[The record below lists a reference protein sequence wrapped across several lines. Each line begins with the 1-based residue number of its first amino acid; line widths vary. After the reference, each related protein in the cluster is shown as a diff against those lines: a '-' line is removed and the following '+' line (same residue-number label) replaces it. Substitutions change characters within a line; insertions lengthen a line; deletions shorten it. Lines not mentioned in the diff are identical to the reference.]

1 MRSDERHVPDT
12 QQSFVSLGLYGC
24 WQTTIPPATPLLY
37 RQSEHFNAI
46 PVQKFLFTA
55 RLQEKPRRL
64 PMIEHHWTLWTSI
77 KLRL

>member
-46 PVQKFLFTA
+46 PVQKFL
-55 RLQEKPRRL
+55 
-64 PMIEHHWTLWTSI
+64 
-77 KLRL
+77 LRPVSKRNLVDFP